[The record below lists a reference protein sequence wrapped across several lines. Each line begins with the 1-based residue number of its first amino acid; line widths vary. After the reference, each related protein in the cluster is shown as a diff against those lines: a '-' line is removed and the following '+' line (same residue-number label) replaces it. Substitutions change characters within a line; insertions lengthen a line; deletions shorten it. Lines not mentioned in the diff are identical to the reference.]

1 MRLIKMDHVMAIK
14 IINKLQP
21 LFVEIIQKNIYKI
34 PDEMYSCAPLVD
46 IMSIKHERADRS
58 DVFKLNHRLSQNI
71 EDIKNICF
79 MN

>member
-34 PDEMYSCAPLVD
+34 PDEMYSCAPFGGYYVY
-46 IMSIKHERADRS
+46 KA
-58 DVFKLNHRLSQNI
+58 
-71 EDIKNICF
+71 
-79 MN
+79 

>member
-46 IMSIKHERADRS
+46 IMSIKHERADVRM
-58 DVFKLNHRLSQNI
+58 FLS
-71 EDIKNICF
+71 
-79 MN
+79 